1 MTFKLEV
8 LQLGLLCSGS
18 DIYTQTC
25 NGEINHSLRGPADS
39 DLDSSNSERKLLV
52 KKTEK
57 TERERKRKA
66 AEESLCEPE
75 RHRGRWEEEI

>member
-39 DLDSSNSERKLLV
+39 DLDSNSERKLLV
-52 KKTEK
+52 KKNRK
-57 TERERKRKA
+57 ERERKRKA